1 MTKITIDDKEY
12 DSDNL
17 SEDQNKIIQTLN
29 VGQNAITLFNHML
42 QCADAIQTIKTKE
55 LKDSLEE
62 VTKDKK

>member
-29 VGQNAITLFNHML
+29 VGQNAITF
-42 QCADAIQTIKTKE
+42 
-55 LKDSLEE
+55 
-62 VTKDKK
+62 V